1 MDLIKKLLLLSSLL
15 LALNAW
21 SEEVPIQCNFDQKLG
36 SNIIDKLN
44 AIREKTLNTCLD
56 CKGISCVMKIWP
68 SNQKGD
74 AMVCKRFFCT
84 PMKIRKV
91 VGHDEIPVG
100 LTPGRNKIL
109 FTYNINTK
117 GKVRDVEIKSVEGTM
132 NRRDAYS
139 WVTSVTGRTVFLPLV
154 VNNETF
160 EIINLSATMNAVV
173 GSYDSP

>member
-1 MDLIKKLLLLSSLL
+1 MDLMKKLLLLSGLL
-15 LALNAW
+15 LAINAW
-21 SEEVPIQCNFDQKLG
+21 SEEVPFQCNFDQQLG
-36 SNIIDKLN
+36 SNITDELN
-44 AIREKTLNTCLD
+44 LIREKTLKICLL
-56 CKGISCVMKIWP
+56 CEGVSCAMKIWP

-91 VGHDEIPVG
+91 VGHDEIPLG
-100 LTPGRNKIL
+100 LTPGRSKIQ

-117 GKVRDVEIKSVEGTM
+117 GKVKNVEIKSVAGTM
-132 NRRDAYS
+132 NRREAYS

>member
-1 MDLIKKLLLLSSLL
+1 MDLIKKLLLLSSLF
-15 LALNAW
+15 LAIDAW

-84 PMKIRKV
+84 PMKIKKSIISTGKLSFILMTLYLV
-91 VGHDEIPVG
+91 FFLNCHQSHS
-100 LTPGRNKIL
+100 KI
-109 FTYNINTK
+109 
-117 GKVRDVEIKSVEGTM
+117 D
-132 NRRDAYS
+132 
-139 WVTSVTGRTVFLPLV
+139 
-154 VNNETF
+154 
-160 EIINLSATMNAVV
+160 
-173 GSYDSP
+173 

>member
-15 LALNAW
+15 LAINAW
-21 SEEVPIQCNFDQKLG
+21 SEEVLIQCNFDQKLG

-44 AIREKTLNTCLD
+44 AIREETLNTCLD

-84 PMKIRKV
+84 PMKIKKV

-100 LTPGRNKIL
+100 LTPGRSKIQ

-117 GKVRDVEIKSVEGTM
+117 GKVRGVEIKSVKGTM
-132 NRRDAYS
+132 NRREAYG
-139 WVTSVTGRTVFLPLV
+139 WVSSVTGRTVFLPLV